1 MRHFIQF
8 MIFVVLIYW
17 ASFEGVFN
25 KPNNKLFPC
34 REVELFGVTGVMTV
48 FGNEIGTQNR
58 EAILM

>member
-1 MRHFIQF
+1 MRHFIRF

-34 REVELFGVTGVMTV
+34 REVELFCVTGVMTV
-48 FGNEIGTQNR
+48 FGNEIRAQD
-58 EAILM
+58 